1 MNLSVPVFLADGVMA
16 DLQEIINPFYE
27 GQLTDICVLV
37 FDTLVPITLGLA
49 FAALLL
55 QVYKGMQ
62 SGSLEGMF
70 GQIIMTGVVATVMN
84 FYPQWML
91 DARVWLSDD
100 LLEALALDPTGL
112 LDSFGDSFGDL
123 DMSADSDS
131 IFDIF
136 GLIDPM
142 ALIEYIAQII
152 ANFCMLVI
160 GFICY
165 IFFFLAYQIQ
175 IMAIMIGAAVSP
187 IMFGMFLFDT
197 TKSTAVKYFTGMI
210 GICFWPL
217 GWGIGLLLADFFLTV
232 GIEICTVI
240 CLALNM
246 VGFGI
251 AVEVIA
257 IFLMVLLV
265 FMWIMFVLFKAPKLA
280 QSLVLNGTQIGMA
293 FAGAAFG
300 TATGAVSSTIGA
312 VGSAAGAV
320 PIVGGA
326 AQKAAGAAQG
336 GVDAIGSVGQLSEGG
351 NDQKE

>member
-37 FDTLVPITLGLA
+37 FDTLMPITLGLA

-70 GQIIMTGVVATVMN
+70 GQIIMTGVVATIMN

-112 LDSFGDSFGDL
+112 LDSFGDSFSDL

-131 IFDIF
+131 IFDLF
-136 GLIDPM
+136 GLLDPL

-197 TKSTAVKYFTGMI
+197 TKTTAVKYFTGMI
-210 GICFWPL
+210 GICLWPL

-232 GIEICTVI
+232 GIEICTII
-240 CLALNM
+240 CLALR
-246 VGFGI
+246 I
-251 AVEVIA
+251 AAVDVIA
-257 IFLMVLLV
+257 IFLMVILV

-312 VGSAAGAV
+312 VGAVAGAV
-320 PIVGGA
+320 PLVGGA
-326 AQKAAGAAQG
+326 AQKATGAAQG